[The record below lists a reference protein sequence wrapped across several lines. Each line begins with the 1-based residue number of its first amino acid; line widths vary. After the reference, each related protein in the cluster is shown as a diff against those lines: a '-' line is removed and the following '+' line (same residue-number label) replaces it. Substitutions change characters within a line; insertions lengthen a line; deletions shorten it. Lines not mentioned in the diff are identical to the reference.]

1 MLALDQG
8 ANYQFGFTA
17 YDENQQNVLISPS
30 LAEWTMTGD
39 EIGTLSRDGML
50 NVTAESG
57 NASVSARFMGKTFT
71 TNVVVGLKEQIIDDY
86 EGNEVAY
93 HINSPY
99 IYPNRPD
106 YRGGRPSSG
115 QGDAGKDR

>member
-1 MLALDQG
+1 MQVCLRGL
-8 ANYQFGFTA
+8 
-17 YDENQQNVLISPS
+17 
-30 LAEWTMTGD
+30 W
-39 EIGTLSRDGML
+39 
-50 NVTAESG
+50 
-57 NASVSARFMGKTFT
+57 GKTFT

-106 YRGGRPSSG
+106 YRGGDGTNMVGTDIRSRHGEKWKEKSVL
-115 QGDAGKDR
+115 DL

>member
-1 MLALDQG
+1 MK
-8 ANYQFGFTA
+8 
-17 YDENQQNVLISPS
+17 
-30 LAEWTMTGD
+30 
-39 EIGTLSRDGML
+39 IGTLSRDGML

-106 YRGGRPSSG
+106 YRGGDGTNMVGTTIRSRHGEKWKEKSVL
-115 QGDAGKDR
+115 DL